1 MLPALLY
8 PRHLFCLA
16 YNIFRAHASGSP
28 VGIGQFRR
36 LDPGKLLLSLG
47 VKDEHCGLWES
58 ISVTADFCHGV
69 FSANGDI
76 EGLDQPAVDI
86 RKDLERQSQ
95 FFLKAFID
103 LGWVSRDSDKLN
115 GLFR

>member
-8 PRHLFCLA
+8 PRNLFCLA

-36 LDPGKLLLSLG
+36 LDPGELLLPLG

-86 RKDLERQSQ
+86 GKDLERQSQ
-95 FFLKAFID
+95 FFPKAFVD
-103 LGWVSRDSDKLN
+103 LRWVGRNPDDLDR
-115 GLFR
+115 LCR